1 MKLFLKSI
9 ITYLYSSVILKKN
22 REDGLR
28 VLMYHSITNEDSSD
42 DIWSLGLN
50 SFSEHLSYLDGNKNI
65 NLYRCTDL
73 ISQRPKDGI
82 MITFDDG
89 YRNNFE
95 VAAPILFELK
105 IPFSVFVITDF
116 IKQAKKNFM
125 NESMLKELAGHPLV
139 SIGSHSRS
147 HVRLT
152 KCNRKE
158 LANEISGSKSYLEDL
173 LGREIDMFSYPHGD
187 FNSVVRSEVLK
198 AEYKLGFTSHY
209 DVNKK
214 SQDKLKLNRNEIWNT
229 DNLQTLKKKL
239 QGDFDWLKYRSL

>member
-42 DIWSLGLN
+42 DIWSLSLN
-50 SFSEHLSYLDGNKNI
+50 SFSKHLSYLDGNKNI

-95 VAAPILFELK
+95 IAAPILFKLK
-105 IPFSVFVITDF
+105 IPFSLFVITDF
-116 IKQAKKNFM
+116 IKQAKRNYM
-125 NESMLKELAGHPLV
+125 NESMLQELADHPLV
-139 SIGSHSRS
+139 SIGSHSQS
-147 HVRLT
+147 HARLT
-152 KCNRKE
+152 KCTRKE
-158 LANEISGSKSYLEDL
+158 LVNEITGSKSYLEDL
-173 LGREIDMFSYPHGD
+173 LGKEIDMFSYPHGN
-187 FNSVVRSEVLK
+187 FNSVIRSEVFK
-198 AEYKLGFTSHY
+198 AGYKLGFTSHY
-209 DVNKK
+209 DITRPN
-214 SQDKLKLNRNEIWNT
+214 QDKLTLSRNEIWNT
-229 DNLQTLKKKL
+229 DDLKSMKRKMA
-239 QGDFDWLKYRSL
+239 GHWDWLKYRSV